1 MRLARL
7 GVRAGR
13 RIGQAGWGLLEL
25 LMALFIGMFVLAGL
39 FSLLYNLTQAS
50 GVQGNM
56 AVLEDNE
63 RVAMMALQNVVET
76 AGYLPQNFY
85 FTTATAL
92 PSITGALPAGGSFAT
107 TGQFLSGL
115 SSSPS
120 VSDAIGV
127 RYVSG
132 MAASGP
138 DGVTDCVGHTYTTT
152 ATNGYPF
159 TTEFYVDST
168 GTLNCFVVDQA
179 TGSSGATYPIVSG
192 LSTSSAAPG
201 LQIKY
206 GVDTTFSGTVNEY
219 LPASSMSAYWY
230 NGSKSNVRSV
240 VFTLNFVN
248 PQYNST
254 SVGQPATIP
263 VSLTVFLLNSPTST

>member
-1 MRLARL
+1 MGQA
-7 GVRAGR
+7 VGR
-13 RIGQAGWGLLEL
+13 RLGQAGWGLLEL

-39 FSLLYNLTQAS
+39 FSLLYSLTQAS
-50 GVQGNM
+50 SVQGNL

-76 AGYLPQNFY
+76 SGYLPQNFF

-92 PSITGALPAGGSFAT
+92 PSITGALPPTASFAI

-115 SSSPS
+115 SASPN

-132 MAASGP
+132 LAASGS
-138 DGVTDCVGHTYTTT
+138 DGVTDCVGHTYTTS

-168 GTLNCFVVDQA
+168 GTLNCYVIDQA
-179 TGSSGATYPIVSG
+179 TGTPGVTYPIVSG
-192 LSTSSAAPG
+192 LSTSAAAPG

-206 GVDTTFSGTVNEY
+206 GIDTTLSGTVNEY
-219 LPASSMSAYWY
+219 LPASAMSGYWY
-230 NGSKSNVRSV
+230 NGSKSYVRSV

-248 PQYNST
+248 PQYNSK

-263 VSLTVFLLNSPTST
+263 VSLTVFLLNSPT